1 MPERRPG
8 SLKIPLGLLLAC
20 LLGAAAWGAEQF
32 FKIPA
37 PGRAFQFPRDH
48 GAHPAYQTEWWYYSG
63 HLQSGAGERFGYQ
76 LTFFRT
82 ALAPPDPKARSA
94 WRTNTLYFAHLALSD
109 PARGTFR
116 FWEKTGRGA
125 LNLSGAEPGRLKV
138 WIDNWRAELVDASHY
153 LKARAPGLALDLTLT
168 PAKPPVLNGEGGF
181 SRKSA
186 RYGTASYYYSL
197 PRLETRGRLTLG
209 ERDLPV
215 SGLSWMDH
223 EFFTGALAPD
233 LKGWDWFALQLGD
246 GWDLML
252 YLLRHGDGRVDPA
265 SSGTLIDPRG
275 QPRVLRP
282 GEFQVRATGAWK
294 SPHSGAT
301 YPSGWEIDLPGAGY
315 RLTLSP
321 TLADQEIRARAP
333 QVTYWEGE
341 VRVRGRKSGAPISG
355 QGFVEL
361 TGYAGPMPARF

>member
-63 HLQSGAGERFGYQ
+63 HLQSRAGERFGYQ

-94 WRTNTLYFAHLALSD
+94 WRTNILYFAHLALSD
-109 PARGTFR
+109 PARRTFR

-125 LNLSGAEPGRLKV
+125 LELSGADPGRLQV
-138 WIDNWRAELVDASHY
+138 WIDDWRAELVGASHH
-153 LKARAPGLALDLTLT
+153 LQARDQALSLDLTLT
-168 PAKPPVLNGEGGF
+168 PEKPPALNGESGF

-197 PRLETRGRLTLG
+197 PRLQTRGRLTLG
-209 ERDLPV
+209 DRDLAV

-223 EFFTGALAPD
+223 EFFTGAMAPD
-233 LKGWDWFALQLGD
+233 LKGWDWFAVQLGD

-252 YLLRHGDGRVDPA
+252 YLLRQRDGTPDPA
-265 SSGTLIDPRG
+265 SCGTLIYPRG
-275 QPRVLRP
+275 EPRRLKL
-282 GEFQVRATGAWK
+282 EDFQVRATSAWK

-315 RLTLSP
+315 QLTLTP
-321 TLADQEIRARAP
+321 TLRDQEIRARAP

-341 VRVRGRKSGAPISG
+341 VQVQGRKNGAPISG
-355 QGFVEL
+355 LGFVEL
-361 TGYAGPMPARF
+361 TGYAGAMHSKF